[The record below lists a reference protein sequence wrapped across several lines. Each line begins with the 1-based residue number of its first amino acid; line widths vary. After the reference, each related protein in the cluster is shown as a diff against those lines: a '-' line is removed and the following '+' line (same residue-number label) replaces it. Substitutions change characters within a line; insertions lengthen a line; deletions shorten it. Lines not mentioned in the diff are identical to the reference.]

1 MTAASLIAVGASAG
15 GIEALRTLI
24 PNLPSGLPGAVA
36 VVVHRMPVEEDK
48 RLTRVL
54 RVHSSLPVSTVTDGM
69 KIEAGHV
76 YVCPAGVHLVA
87 QPEYF
92 RLDRGPSENGYRP
105 SIDVLFRSTAEAFY
119 ARGAGVVLSGL
130 LDDGT
135 AGLASIKAHGGYA
148 LVQDPSDALYGDMPR
163 SAIENV
169 HVDAIGTP
177 KALAQL
183 IDDFARAQELG
194 VPQAGGPRARSQPSL
209 FACPSCHGVL
219 WQLENGGAVRFRCSM
234 GHTYSSN
241 ALFTRQEET
250 LEAALSTALRAL
262 VERAD
267 LSSRL
272 AARARGRGLNAAARR
287 FDRQASAANDRADSV
302 RGALKPLQSID

>member
-105 SIDVLFRSTAEAFY
+105 SIDVLFRSTAEAFC

-194 VPQAGGPRARSQPSL
+194 VPQAGGPRARSQPRFSHVRRATA
-209 FACPSCHGVL
+209 FCGSSRT
-219 WQLENGGAVRFRCSM
+219 AVRFV
-234 GHTYSSN
+234 
-241 ALFTRQEET
+241 F
-250 LEAALSTALRAL
+250 
-262 VERAD
+262 
-267 LSSRL
+267 
-272 AARARGRGLNAAARR
+272 AAAWAIRIRQMRYSHGKRKRSKPR
-287 FDRQASAANDRADSV
+287 FRQLCARWSSERT
-302 RGALKPLQSID
+302 